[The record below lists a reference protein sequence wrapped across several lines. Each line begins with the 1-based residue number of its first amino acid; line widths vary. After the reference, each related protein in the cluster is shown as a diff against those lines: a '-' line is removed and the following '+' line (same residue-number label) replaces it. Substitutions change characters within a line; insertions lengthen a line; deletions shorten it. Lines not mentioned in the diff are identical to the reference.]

1 MASIFVNNL
10 YIKSLIRR
18 EPSSLYV
25 ANGYIRNYCFL
36 MDFFFFRRTKEA
48 GGMCSS
54 MVGSL
59 LPLRILKFPL

>member
-36 MDFFFFRRTKEA
+36 MDFFFLEEQRRL
-48 GGMCSS
+48 GVC
-54 MVGSL
+54 VPQWL
-59 LPLRILKFPL
+59 VHFYL